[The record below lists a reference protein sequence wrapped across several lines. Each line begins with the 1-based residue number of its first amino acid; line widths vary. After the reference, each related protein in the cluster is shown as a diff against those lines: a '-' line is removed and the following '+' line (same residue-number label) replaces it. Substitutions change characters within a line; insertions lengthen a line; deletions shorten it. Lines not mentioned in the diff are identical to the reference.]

1 MLRSSMQSSSRLL
14 PNAVTCQAKAT
25 LSTSSLRRIST
36 VVASSNKAVSS
47 QRQSISAP
55 RPSPRLATFPSRRP
69 FSSSPSSRLADSE
82 AEKPLEMSSGEEEIH
97 TLLSKRFS
105 PSHLQV
111 QDVSGGCG
119 SFYAIVVASKEFQ
132 GLSTVKQHRLVNETL
147 KDIIGGIHGLQVS
160 SDEER
165 TAMSG

>member
-1 MLRSSMQSSSRLL
+1 MQSSSRLL

-25 LSTSSLRRIST
+25 LPTSSLRRIST

-55 RPSPRLATFPSRRP
+55 RPLPRLASARP

-82 AEKPLEMSSGEEEIH
+82 AEKPQEMSSGEEEIH

-165 TAMSG
+165 TAMSGREMVD